1 MDKYQ
6 ETFQTW
12 NKIAKIYQDKF
23 LDLDL
28 YNDSYNAFLD
38 LVTKI
43 NASVLEIGCGP
54 GNITKYLLTK
64 RDDLKIIGLD
74 ISENMIELAKKNN
87 PTAKFEIMDCREI
100 DRLNKKFD
108 AIICGFCIP
117 YQSHKDCVKLISD
130 CNNLLSSSGILYLSF
145 VDGNYNNSGYIT
157 GNNGD
162 RTYFYYHNL
171 KNMEKTLKSNH
182 FETTKLISKNYIK
195 ADGTDEIHTIL
206 ISKKRAHNNMN
217 N

>member
-23 LDLDL
+23 MNLDL
-28 YNDSYNAFLD
+28 YNDSYDDFLE
-38 LVTKI
+38 LIIKT
-43 NASVLEIGCGP
+43 NASVLEVGCGP

-64 RDDLKIIGLD
+64 KTDLKIIGID

-87 PTAKFEIMDCREI
+87 PTAEFVIMDCREI
-100 DRLNKKFD
+100 DSLNKKFD

-117 YQSHKDCVKLISD
+117 YLSNSDCLKLISD
-130 CNNLLSSSGILYLSF
+130 CKNLLNNSGILYLSF
-145 VDGNYNNSGYIT
+145 VHGNYENSGYIS
-157 GNNGD
+157 GSSGD

-171 KNMEKTLKSNH
+171 NNLVKTLESNH
-182 FETTKLISKNYIK
+182 LEINRLIPKNYIK
-195 ADGTDEIHTIL
+195 TDGTDEIHTIL
-206 ISKKRAHNNMN
+206 ISKKTNAQHWL
-217 N
+217 